1 MTKHLTTLCLIGGGI
16 LPVLVDVNTSHLLNP
31 DWDSHARVHEA
42 WRLST
47 NFLVFSLAIFLLW
60 SKNKEILGGLLSLC
74 IHFGFVLGA
83 SLMPLYGGEPVGEG
97 IPEPKIL
104 MVPLNVFFFGSM
116 FILQSFVLIFA
127 IKNKN
132 RITIIKV
139 KFIFLIISKKLFL
152 LLKLIFL

>member
-1 MTKHLTTLCLIGGGI
+1 MTKYLTTLCLIGGGI

-97 IPEPKIL
+97 IPEPEIL

-132 RITIIKV
+132 LSLSGE
-139 KFIFLIISKKLFL
+139 FN
-152 LLKLIFL
+152 

>member
-1 MTKHLTTLCLIGGGI
+1 MTKYLTTLCLIGGGI

-42 WRLST
+42 WRLTT

-97 IPEPKIL
+97 IPEPEIL

-132 RITIIKV
+132 LSLSGE
-139 KFIFLIISKKLFL
+139 FN
-152 LLKLIFL
+152 

>member
-97 IPEPKIL
+97 IPEPEIL

-132 RITIIKV
+132 LSLSGE
-139 KFIFLIISKKLFL
+139 FN
-152 LLKLIFL
+152 